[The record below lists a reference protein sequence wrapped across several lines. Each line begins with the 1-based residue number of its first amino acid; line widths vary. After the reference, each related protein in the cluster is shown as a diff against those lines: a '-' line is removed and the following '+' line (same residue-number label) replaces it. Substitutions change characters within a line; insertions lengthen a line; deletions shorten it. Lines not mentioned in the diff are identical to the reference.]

1 LNLAEPAKKV
11 KRPCPRSKGC
21 FRKLAPL
28 TARGASV
35 GRSANRRPA
44 GVTTERM
51 RSQEFAGSAPGAAP
65 RRRIPARRVHS
76 HENVLVTSH
85 RGAYNRPSG
94 KRSGSLAKMS
104 RPMRKRFVE
113 FWRDDRGAVSP
124 EWALMATVLVL
135 GSVAVLAATKVA
147 Q

>member
-1 LNLAEPAKKV
+1 
-11 KRPCPRSKGC
+11 
-21 FRKLAPL
+21 KLAPL

-76 HENVLVTSH
+76 HGNVLVTSH

-94 KRSGSLAKMS
+94 KRSGSLAKEVVNLCVIP
-104 RPMRKRFVE
+104 RTQNPRNR
-113 FWRDDRGAVSP
+113 RGFRASG
-124 EWALMATVLVL
+124 TVYL
-135 GSVAVLAATKVA
+135 
-147 Q
+147 